1 MTIEILYTPGCP
13 NYQPTVELV
22 KKVLASESVAGKIS
36 GVPVRT
42 EGEAKFLLFPGSPT
56 VRVNGE
62 DVDPSPAMAP
72 SLACRLYAN
81 GGGLPPEEMVRATIT
96 KAKQME

>member
-13 NYQPTVELV
+13 NYQPTVEMV
-22 KKVLASESVAGKIS
+22 NKVLASEAVAGKVS

-56 VRVNGE
+56 VRVNGN
-62 DVDPSPAMAP
+62 DIDPSPAIAP

-81 GGGLPPEEMVRATIT
+81 GGGVPPIEMVRAMILR
-96 KAKQME
+96 AKQME